1 MKWGA
6 GAGGGPGAAPC
17 YETDPAGGREALW
30 QCELEVA
37 LMVCEGLTDNAI
49 AERLDIEASTVR
61 TDLKRIFERLGAQ
74 RRSGVARLAGALLL
88 NATRTH
94 IVRPGALVRHH
105 SASALRR
112 RRPSERRFQRNRSLL
127 RFHGPGKGL

>member
-1 MKWGA
+1 M
-6 GAGGGPGAAPC
+6 GGWCRRGTGGSAVLR
-17 YETDPAGGREALW
+17 DRSGGGREALW

-37 LMVCEGLTDNAI
+37 LMVCEGLTDKAI

-61 TDLKRIFERLGAQ
+61 TDLERIFERLGAQ
-74 RRSGVARLAGALLL
+74 RRSGVARLAGALSL

-112 RRPSERRFQRNRSLL
+112 RQPSERRFQRNRSLL